1 MTARS
6 TRSLSSPPSGPPSE
20 PPSGGSG
27 ITLAVIVACY
37 LMVGLD
43 STIVNTGLPKIQH
56 ELAFTPTALSWVL
69 NAYMLAFGG
78 FLLLGGRSGDIL
90 GRRRVFIVGVA
101 VFTAASLFGGLA
113 QTSWWL
119 IIARV
124 AQGIGAAIAAP
135 STLALIAANFPAGP
149 PRNRALSI
157 YSAVAGAG
165 GSVGLILGGVL
176 TDLVSW
182 RWVLFINVPVG
193 VAIVVCAPRFIA
205 ETPRSAGRF
214 DVVGAVASTLGMTS
228 LVFAFIQASA
238 HGWTDVSTLA
248 AFAIGILLM
257 LAFLL
262 IEQEAEH
269 PVTPLRLFRDRRRSS
284 ALLNMLLLSAAM
296 FGAFFFLIQFLQEVL
311 VFRPAVAGIA
321 FLPVTVTMFT
331 TARYVPALIR
341 RFGLR
346 AVMVTGTALIAVADL
361 WFSRVSPD
369 TGYLTGILAPMFL
382 LGMGVGS
389 NFMPLN
395 MTILEGVDSSEAGAA
410 SGLAQ
415 SMQWVG
421 GSLGLGI
428 LVSVFGLTSG
438 GGGGHGTPGLLA
450 QGLPGV
456 FTASAAFAACALVV
470 ALFLITARP
479 PELKE

>member
-1 MTARS
+1 
-6 TRSLSSPPSGPPSE
+6 
-20 PPSGGSG
+20 
-27 ITLAVIVACY
+27 
-37 LMVGLD
+37 MVGLD

-56 ELAFTPTALSWVL
+56 QLGFTPTGLSWVL

-101 VFTAASLFGGLA
+101 VFTVASLLGGFA
-113 QTSWWL
+113 QTDWWL

-124 AQGIGAAIAAP
+124 LQGVGAAVAAP

-149 PRNRALSI
+149 PRDRALSI

-193 VAIVVCAPRFIA
+193 IAIVIFAPRYIA
-205 ETPRSAGRF
+205 ETPRTEGRF
-214 DVVGAVASTLGMTS
+214 DVLGAVASTLGMTS

-238 HGWTDVSTLA
+238 HGWMNAWTLA
-248 AFAIGILLM
+248 AFSAGVVLM

-262 IEQEAEH
+262 IERRAEH
-269 PVTPLRLFRDRRRSS
+269 PVTPLRLFRDSRRSS

-311 VFRPAVAGIA
+311 VFRPALAGIA

-331 TARYVPALIR
+331 TARYVPVLIR
-341 RFGLR
+341 RVGLR
-346 AVMVTGTALIAVADL
+346 AVMVTGTALIAAADL
-361 WFSRVSPD
+361 WFSRVSPG
-369 TGYLTGILAPMFL
+369 TGYLTGILVPMFL
-382 LGMGVGS
+382 LGIGVGS

-395 MTILEGVDSSEAGAA
+395 MTILEGVDRSDAGAA
-410 SGLAQ
+410 SGLVQ

-428 LVSVFGLTSG
+428 LVSVFGLTSANAR
-438 GGGGHGTPGLLA
+438 GHTAPEQLA

-456 FTASAAFAACALVV
+456 FIASAVFAACALVV
-470 ALFLITARP
+470 ALFLITARRP
-479 PELKE
+479 ATPVTDSSSAR